1 MEVARKRRAST
12 EVQELMNAVISDY
25 ESFAKFDSCFQNTTP
40 IKRQRRLSDNFVVQC
55 VLARPTPLYNEG
67 FNLGK
72 PLNEK
77 SSDKNNR
84 LNEYE
89 SLPELIRVS
98 SDDQE
103 RSRTREKLGN
113 SLQKSREEGL
123 LLPQQ
128 SRESLAFSRDQS
140 IKSREH
146 EQMFQKRT
154 PDFWASHANQKS
166 ILREH
171 ISGHIRRPDIVKPG
185 EFICLS
191 SEPFTLPG
199 VNVNGA
205 RKRPIGE
212 ILPSRP
218 NHLQPVREIP
228 DLPPLLMRADT
239 NTNRAVS
246 GYEAKSHGLARS
258 TQIGVDGFPTNE
270 QLIIDTPTKIRRTSV
285 EKGQEIVNRPINAE
299 KREIPSKKMCNSDSE
314 DELVIVESPSSP
326 VSRQLSNDQS
336 PTNHKVEDNHVT
348 GSQTNKQPKEQREEI
363 LPIERKTSDSGS
375 PANLSLTDQIW
386 PDYVITRVGSLLW
399 LGKEVVYPVTLD
411 EMRRRVQDPENFSF
425 QMLIAYVRHS
435 RAKGR
440 QFLDYWKCQPSGKT
454 SRPNVLSKLCEADAR
469 ELVKGIHKVNEEY
482 FPHDTLARHVAAE
495 IVQKKE
501 KRLTATT
508 EEGNQAK
515 ESLAQEKVKAI
526 EKSR

>member
-1 MEVARKRRAST
+1 
-12 EVQELMNAVISDY
+12 MNAVISDY

-55 VLARPTPLYNEG
+55 ALARPTPLYNEG
-67 FNLGK
+67 INLGK
-72 PLNEK
+72 PLNDEK

-103 RSRTREKLGN
+103 RSRTREKFGN
-113 SLQKSREEGL
+113 SLQKSREERL
-123 LLPQQ
+123 LLLQQ
-128 SRESLAFSRDQS
+128 SRESLAYSRDQS

-171 ISGHIRRPDIVKPG
+171 ISGHTRRPDIVKPG

-191 SEPFTLPG
+191 SEPFILPG
-199 VNVNGA
+199 VSVNGA

-212 ILPSRP
+212 ILPLRP
-218 NHLQPVREIP
+218 KHLQPVREIP
-228 DLPPLLMRADT
+228 DLPPLLIRANT
-239 NTNRAVS
+239 ITNRAVS

-258 TQIGVDGFPTNE
+258 TQIGVDGFTTNE

-285 EKGQEIVNRPINAE
+285 EKGQEIVNRPINVE
-299 KREIPSKKMCNSDSE
+299 NDSVSDSE

-326 VSRQLSNDQS
+326 VSRQLSDDQS
-336 PTNHKVEDNHVT
+336 STNHKVEDNHVT
-348 GSQTNKQPKEQREEI
+348 SSQTNKTPKEREEI

-375 PANLSLTDQIW
+375 PANLSLTEQIW